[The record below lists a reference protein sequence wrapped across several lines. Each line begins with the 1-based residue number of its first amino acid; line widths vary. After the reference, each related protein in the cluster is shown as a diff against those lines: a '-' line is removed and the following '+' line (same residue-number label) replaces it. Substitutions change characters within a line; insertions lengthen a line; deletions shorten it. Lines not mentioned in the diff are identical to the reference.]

1 MSKKRG
7 ISMNNILVGV
17 LVTGAVVA
25 AGYAAYKIIKSKNA
39 EPDYD
44 DDIYDYPDPY
54 DTDES
59 IDFEINDDTVR
70 DLSEDMADKAEELT
84 DKASDAAGDLAD
96 KAGDFAEDVKDA
108 ASDVVG
114 DIKDA
119 AENIV
124 DDVKDAFKKKK

>member
-7 ISMNNILVGV
+7 ISMNNILAGV
-17 LVTGAVVA
+17 LVTGVVVA
-25 AGYAAYKIIKSKNA
+25 AGYAAYKIIKSKNS

-59 IDFEINDDTVR
+59 IDFEINDSTVK
-70 DLSEDMADKAEELT
+70 DLADDMADGAEELA
-84 DKASDAAGDLAD
+84 DKASDAVEDVTD
-96 KAGDFAEDVKDA
+96 KADDFAGEIKEA
-108 ASDVVG
+108 AADVVG

-124 DDVKDAFKKKK
+124 GDVKDAFKKKK